1 MKDVKTRAETLR
13 RTIGHRIVDGK
24 DAAVMTVSQSYP
36 TDATTSGMPAP
47 TPSESRAGS
56 CRSAGNC
63 VSVVDT
69 SSKAMPAVRS
79 SHATLRSPSPRP
91 GSSAVARVG
100 SRSRSSPNRAGT
112 RASNSRTSLTPKA
125 TTGKRTVREPSASV
139 GIRHFSVS
147 ACTSIRVLR
156 SIQPSSRNGPSRPR
170 GSPTS
175 GKRETAG
182 ATPMWLREPT
192 RMRHAHEPIAP
203 LLSTPAPERHYS
215 RVLLKASMNP
225 NGARS
230 PRQRSKISCASA

>member
-156 SIQPSSRNGPSRPR
+156 SIQPSSRNGPLARGARLRP
-170 GSPTS
+170 GN
-175 GKRETAG
+175 GKRLVRRRCGCGNRPGCGTR
-182 ATPMWLREPT
+182 TSRSHHCFLLRHLNDTT
-192 RMRHAHEPIAP
+192 R
-203 LLSTPAPERHYS
+203 
-215 RVLLKASMNP
+215 
-225 NGARS
+225 G
-230 PRQRSKISCASA
+230 CC